1 MKISELIKGFEEVI
15 PLDFQESY
23 DNCGLQ
29 IGNAQHELS
38 QALICFDI
46 TEEVVDEAIEK
57 KCNLIISH
65 HPLIFKG
72 IKKITG
78 SNYIER
84 ILLKAIKSDI
94 CIYCAHTNLDNNFD
108 GLNLFIADKLE
119 LKNCKILAPVEKTLK
134 KLVVFCPSNHAEG
147 LRRALFQAGGGHIGN
162 YDSCSFNL
170 EGTGTFRANQYAN
183 PFVGEINEL
192 HAEGETRIEMI
203 FPQHIERRIIDTL
216 LKNHPYEEVAYD
228 IYPLDNAFAKV
239 GAGVLGELAAPMA
252 TLDFFQ
258 YLKDTFQT
266 KSIRHSKILKPT
278 LRKIAYCGGS
288 GSFLIQKAMAQGA
301 DVFITGDI
309 KYHDFFS
316 ERILLADIGHFE
328 SEQFSC
334 ELITTILMKKF
345 PTFAFLYSENRI
357 NPVYYFN

>member
-1 MKISELIKGFEEVI
+1 MKIIELIKGFEEVI

-84 ILLKAIKSDI
+84 IVQKAIKFDI

-108 GLNLFIADKLE
+108 GLNLFIADKLG

-147 LRRALFQAGGGHIGN
+147 LRSALFQAGGGHIGN

-170 EGTGTFRANQYAN
+170 EGTGTFRANEYAN

-192 HAEGETRIEMI
+192 HSEAETRIEMI
-203 FPQHIERRIIDTL
+203 FPQHIERRIVDTL
-216 LKNHPYEEVAYD
+216 LKNHPYEEVAFD

-278 LRKIAYCGGS
+278 LCKIAYCGGS
-288 GSFLIQKAMAQGA
+288 GSFLIHQAMAQGA

-328 SEQFSC
+328 SEQYSC

-345 PTFAFLYSENRI
+345 PTFAFLFSENRI